1 MIKLKDLLLEN
12 PDTIKIDG
20 KNYDFKSDAASHTFL
35 VYYDEV
41 DNKEYWVDYVYP
53 KYRRNGKAILCENK
67 EVEKILNDTKNI
79 KVIKKIDSKP
89 SHINLGLLL
98 FKNKR
103 INSAK
108 YFDIKCDGRLFFDKY
123 FTFWLGKNTL
133 INYKNKL
140 IDFLN
145 SVGIDVNNVLIEDYT
160 TREYYSKLIPF
171 YDYFNTPEK
180 ELTAY
185 EKARLELAKKLHIN
199 KGTLD
204 KAVSD
209 VIRSEPNDM
218 ETLYARL
225 EKQLNMPMVQIKQ
238 IFKDVPLDKL
248 IAKELKEYI
257 NKNLKK
263 DA

>member
-1 MIKLKDLLLEN
+1 MIKLIDILLEN
-12 PDTIKIDG
+12 PDTIKIDD

-35 VYYDEV
+35 VYYDEI
-41 DNKEYWVDYVYP
+41 DNKEYWVAYVYP
-53 KYRRNGKAILCENK
+53 KYRKNGKAILCENK
-67 EVEKILNDTKNI
+67 EVEKILNDTRNI

-103 INSAK
+103 INTSK
-108 YFDIKCDGRLFFDKY
+108 EYFDIKCSGRLFFNKY
-123 FTFWLGKNTL
+123 FTFWAGKNTL

-145 SVGIDVNNVLIEDYT
+145 DAGVNINNVLIEDHI

-171 YDYFNTPEK
+171 NDYFNISDK
-180 ELTAY
+180 ELSSY
-185 EKARLELAKKLHIN
+185 EKARLELAKKLHMN
-199 KGTLD
+199 KGILD
-204 KAVSD
+204 KSVSD
-209 VIRSEPNDM
+209 VIRSEPKDV

-225 EKQLNMPMVQIKQ
+225 EKQLNMPIAQIKQ

-257 NKNLKK
+257 IKIKK
-263 DA
+263 S